1 MWNQI
6 SEPIELA
13 LNKPLP
19 TMWDSMLKAF
29 CDVSDKASDV
39 YLKRPK
45 VRNDREHVGM
55 CTSHIMSVGFNCMD
69 EENADSLNI
78 LQRQGWSALWLKV
91 EEQTS
96 DPNILSKLRPTFEER
111 FHYDEHGIP
120 WVWKPEDDI
129 DTAFCKAQDQVSTSL
144 FALRFLLILV
154 NQRPWNSSHCI
165 HEFSP
170 KIHHWNSPFPLI
182 LMKQPLLQPVNLPS
196 TSFQPLLCSP
206 NQSN

>member
-45 VRNDREHVGM
+45 VRNDREHIGM

-69 EENADSLNI
+69 EENADSLNV

-96 DPNILSKLRPTFEER
+96 DPNILSKLRSTRLVREESKEPTILTICTVNKYTFPCHLSC
-111 FHYDEHGIP
+111 FDHL
-120 WVWKPEDDI
+120 
-129 DTAFCKAQDQVSTSL
+129 CKV
-144 FALRFLLILV
+144 I
-154 NQRPWNSSHCI
+154 
-165 HEFSP
+165 
-170 KIHHWNSPFPLI
+170 
-182 LMKQPLLQPVNLPS
+182 
-196 TSFQPLLCSP
+196 
-206 NQSN
+206 